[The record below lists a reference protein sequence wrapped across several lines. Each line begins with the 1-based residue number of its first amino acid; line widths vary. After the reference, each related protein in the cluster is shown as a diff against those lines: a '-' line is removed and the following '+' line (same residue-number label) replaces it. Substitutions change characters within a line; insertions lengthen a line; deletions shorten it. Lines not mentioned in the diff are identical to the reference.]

1 MVASN
6 TKSNDKPVT
15 ISQYQT
21 MVQSTVDFPKV
32 ERERRRE
39 AQPWGWIHGGNG
51 ASSFLT
57 GGQRMV
63 STHPPDSSGATPPP
77 WVVLNL
83 IRQIQLLLL

>member
-39 AQPWGWIHGGNG
+39 AQP
-51 ASSFLT
+51 
-57 GGQRMV
+57 
-63 STHPPDSSGATPPP
+63 
-77 WVVLNL
+77 
-83 IRQIQLLLL
+83 